1 MVNAPA
7 LSAEVFDA
15 VAGSSSGGSDHDK
28 TAVAAIAAEEGQ
40 ESDNCMGQLHSAGY
54 DALCTG
60 MLAGYFALAEGEG
73 RQGIA
78 RSRFASDRSNPKPIS
93 AASGESAEDRTRTSV
108 LLRRWKDALGQQLYL
123 TGKDFPLRLVT
134 TQWGG

>member
-7 LSAEVFDA
+7 LSAEVYDA
-15 VAGSSSGGSDHDK
+15 AAGSSSGSDHDT
-28 TAVAAIAAEEGQ
+28 TAVAAIAAKEGQ

-78 RSRFASDRSNPKPIS
+78 RSRFASDRSNPKTIS
-93 AASGESAEDRTRTSV
+93 AASGESAED
-108 LLRRWKDALGQQLYL
+108 
-123 TGKDFPLRLVT
+123 TGAFPYNP
-134 TQWGG
+134 